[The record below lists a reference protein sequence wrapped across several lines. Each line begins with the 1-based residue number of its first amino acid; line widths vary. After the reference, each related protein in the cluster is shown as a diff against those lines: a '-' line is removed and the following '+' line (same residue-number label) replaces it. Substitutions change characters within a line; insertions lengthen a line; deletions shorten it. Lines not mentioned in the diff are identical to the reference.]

1 MALGAQVALPV
12 REFDMA
18 SGSHA
23 FRGLIFYI
31 KLSIRCACASAAPGI
46 IVVCCACA
54 SKWLP
59 FSGHC
64 AF

>member
-1 MALGAQVALPV
+1 MAVGAQVALPV

-18 SGSHA
+18 SGSRA
-23 FRGLIFYI
+23 YRGVIFYI
-31 KLSIRCACASAAPGI
+31 KLSNRCACASLDLGE
-46 IVVCCACA
+46 VVFSCACA
-54 SKWLP
+54 SHWFP